1 MPLTGWTNTN
11 TGKRLSGTE
20 LERMRKR
27 AHRVYEV
34 NSHIFEDEV
43 DALTALGIVPLFVL
57 GHPAGDFDFA
67 FSPTPTAA

>member
-1 MPLTGWTNTN
+1 VPLTGWTDTN
-11 TGKRLSGTE
+11 TGKRLSWME
-20 LERMRKR
+20 LERMRQR

-43 DALTALGIVPLFVL
+43 DALTALGIVPLFAVV
-57 GHPAGDFDFA
+57 PDPDEFA